1 MSSRRPSLH
10 TIQDERPKADLST
23 STTPPHRPCVHR
35 EGTAEAA
42 ASAEEEASSAVV
54 AASVVVAVVSTMAAC
69 SRWGGH
75 PRRSSVGALA
85 TRPRPI
91 YVLPSLVKLP
101 VSWLRRAWEPRQG
114 ETHIADGCSATQRPG
129 AYWVGWGP
137 PLPNLAVELQQ
148 WSQDSSTVNLATS
161 WSTHIVT

>member
-1 MSSRRPSLH
+1 MRPPRGHGGGGRFGRGGGKFGGGGRFSGGSRGGHDGGMFAMR
-10 TIQDERPKADLST
+10 
-23 STTPPHRPCVHR
+23 
-35 EGTAEAA
+35 
-42 ASAEEEASSAVV
+42 
-54 AASVVVAVVSTMAAC
+54 
-69 SRWGGH
+69 GH

-129 AYWVGWGP
+129 AY
-137 PLPNLAVELQQ
+137 
-148 WSQDSSTVNLATS
+148 
-161 WSTHIVT
+161 